1 VIERQ
6 GAREAME
13 LVIFYLLGGASV
25 VGALLMVTRKNPL
38 AGALA
43 LVVSMAALAGLF
55 AMLHAEF
62 VFILQILLYAGA
74 IMVLIIFTIMLLNLS
89 PQELKE
95 RPVGRLKGLFI
106 AAATVV
112 GFIGFLRVLLELP
125 EGVQFVSPTF
135 GNIEEVGAL
144 MLTSYL
150 FPFEVISVLL
160 LVAIVGVVILAK
172 KVI

>member
-1 VIERQ
+1 
-6 GAREAME
+6 ME
-13 LVIFYLLGGASV
+13 LVVFYTLAGFSV
-25 VGALLMVTRKNPL
+25 VGALLMVTRKSPL

-89 PQELKE
+89 PKELKE
-95 RPVGRLKGLFI
+95 RPVGKVRGLIIF
-106 AAATVV
+106 AATVA
-112 GFIGFLRVLLELP
+112 GFLGFLRVLLLLP
-125 EGVQFVSPTF
+125 EGVPYVAPTF

-144 MLTSYL
+144 MLSSYM

-160 LVAIVGVVILAK
+160 LVAIVGVVVLAK
-172 KVI
+172 KSI

>member
-1 VIERQ
+1 V
-6 GAREAME
+6 E
-13 LVIFYLLGGASV
+13 LVIFYTLAAVSV
-25 VGALLMVTRKNPL
+25 AGALLMVTRKNPL

-43 LVVSMAALAGLF
+43 LVVSMAALAALF

-62 VFILQILLYAGA
+62 VFLLQVLLYAGA

-95 RPVGRLKGLFI
+95 RPVGKLKGLVI
-106 AAATVV
+106 IAATVV
-112 GFIGFLRVLLELP
+112 GFVGFIRVLLQLP
-125 EGVQFVSPTF
+125 EGVRFVSPTF

>member
-1 VIERQ
+1 
-6 GAREAME
+6 ME
-13 LVIFYLLGGASV
+13 LVIFYILGGVSV
-25 VGALLMVTRKNPL
+25 AGALLMVTRKSPL

-43 LVVSMAALAGLF
+43 LVVSMGALAGLF

-89 PQELKE
+89 PRELKE
-95 RPVGRLKGLFI
+95 RPVGKVKGLFI
-106 AAATVV
+106 VAATVV
-112 GFIGFLRVLLELP
+112 GFLGFVRVLLQLP
-125 EGVQFVSPTF
+125 EGVRFVAPTF